1 MRKFRIIGS
10 GNILNEGEKTTYT
23 VQERKNGGILT
34 TRIEGYL
41 EGQLLE
47 TMLKD
52 GVIAEIKSEK
62 IAIKPKKHK
71 SSLREL
77 MDSNNHHAVLGI
89 CIKRLQKKMSIGYDE
104 LKAIISK
111 LNKVYPPLNM
121 AMFLRELALMFDET
135 YPKNIRTCETI
146 WYVSQA
152 DYHIHDVESW
162 KIKEWDAFAAFRT
175 YDDAVFAVDCV
186 NSLCVNGADN
196 DIEK

>member
-10 GNILNEGEKTTYT
+10 DNILNEGEKTTYT
-23 VQERKNGGILT
+23 IQKEKNGGILT
-34 TRIEGYL
+34 TKIEGYL
-41 EGQLLE
+41 EGELLE
-47 TMLKD
+47 IMLKD

-71 SSLREL
+71 PILREL
-77 MDSNNHHAVLGI
+77 IDSNNHHAVLGI
-89 CIKRLQKKMSIGYDE
+89 CIKRLQKKMGVDYEE
-104 LKAIISK
+104 LRDVVDK
-111 LNKVYPPLNM
+111 LNKVYSPLNM

-152 DYHIHDVESW
+152 DFHIHDIESW
-162 KIKEWDAFAAFRT
+162 KIKEWCAFAAFRT

-186 NSLCVNGADN
+186 NSLCANGANN

>member
-34 TRIEGYL
+34 TKIEGYL
-41 EGQLLE
+41 EGELLE

-52 GVIAEIKSEK
+52 GVIAEIKPEK

-71 SSLREL
+71 PSLREL

-89 CIKRLQKKMSIGYDE
+89 CINRLQKKMGVNYDE
-104 LKAIISK
+104 LKAIVGK
-111 LNKVYPPLNM
+111 FNKVYPALNVSL
-121 AMFLRELALMFDET
+121 FLRELALMIDET
-135 YPKNIRTCETI
+135 YPKNIRTCEEI
-146 WYVSQA
+146 WYVSQS
-152 DYHIHDVESW
+152 DKHIHDIESW
-162 KIKEWDAFAAFRT
+162 RIKEWDSFAAFRT

-186 NSLCVNGADN
+186 NSICADDCDN